1 MKPSKARP
9 RPQSRIGLTVI
20 KKVSAPFSQQWIGG
34 LIASALASAGYR
46 KKAFVG
52 IVFTGNAE
60 IKKLNK
66 QYRGKDC
73 TTDVLSFEA
82 EDEEENLGDI
92 VISVPCARSQ
102 AKAADRALRREIA
115 DLIIHGTL
123 HLLGHDHMKKKEA
136 EVMFALQDKA
146 MKRAGH
152 EPIDDKKRP

>member
-1 MKPSKARP
+1 MKLSLA
-9 RPQSRIGLTVI
+9 VV
-20 KKVSAPFSQQWIGG
+20 KKVLAPFSHQWIDG
-34 LIASALASAGYR
+34 LVLSALASSGY
-46 KKAFVG
+46 KKKSEVG

-73 TTDVLSFEA
+73 TTDVLSFGNEVT
-82 EDEEENLGDI
+82 EENLGDI
-92 VISVPCARSQ
+92 VISMPYARKQ
-102 AKAADRALRREIA
+102 AKDAGRNLRHEVA

-136 EVMFALQDKA
+136 EVMFRLQDKA
-146 MKRAGH
+146 MKRAGY